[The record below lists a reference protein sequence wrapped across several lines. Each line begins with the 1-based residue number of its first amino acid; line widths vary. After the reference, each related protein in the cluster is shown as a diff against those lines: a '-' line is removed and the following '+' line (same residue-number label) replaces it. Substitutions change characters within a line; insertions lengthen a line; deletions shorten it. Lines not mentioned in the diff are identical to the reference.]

1 MTSSEM
7 TPNAPISPT
16 AAHDVGVAHA
26 RWSDA
31 LLHQDVAVLD
41 ALLADDMTFH
51 GPSGGVTTKAKYLE
65 SLRSGRLAYDSIIA
79 EEPLIRMHG
88 ATAIVTGR
96 ADILLQSEGRPKTE
110 GLYYT
115 AVYGWTAPHW
125 RMLAWQSTVRTD
137 ARA

>member
-1 MTSSEM
+1 MTSSDM

-16 AAHDVGVAHA
+16 AADDVGVAHA
-26 RWSDA
+26 RWWDA
-31 LLHQDVAVLD
+31 LRREDVAVLD
-41 ALLADDMTFH
+41 TLLADDLTFH

-65 SLRSGRLAYDSIIA
+65 SLRSGRRAYDSIIA
-79 EEPLIRMHG
+79 EEPLNRVHG

-110 GLYYT
+110 GLYYA
-115 AVYGWTAPHW
+115 AVYVWTAPHG
-125 RMLAWQSTVRTD
+125 RMLAWQSTVRAD

>member
-1 MTSSEM
+1 MSSGDV
-7 TPNAPISPT
+7 TPNSPISPT
-16 AAHDVGVAHA
+16 AADDVGVAHA
-26 RWSDA
+26 RWWDA

-41 ALLADDMTFH
+41 ALLADDLTFH

-79 EEPLIRMHG
+79 EDPLIRMHG

-125 RMLAWQSTVRTD
+125 RMLAWQSTVRAD